1 MPPVRAAAIRR
12 WVLQKGSQKQ
22 NIYAVDAHCMPVR
35 VLITASTRTDC
46 KEAVRSI
53 KGISAEALLADHGY
67 DSDDEIDE
75 IVAYTLNAGM

>member
-1 MPPVRAAAIRR
+1 
-12 WVLQKGSQKQ
+12 
-22 NIYAVDAHCMPVR
+22 MPVR